1 MKILVIGIGVIG
13 SIYGYVFSKAGHTVT
28 HYLRKDSKKNNIHTL
43 NVHILDGRG
52 HKKGLS

>member
-28 HYLRKDSKKNNIHTL
+28 HYL
-43 NVHILDGRG
+43 NV
-52 HKKGLS
+52 SST